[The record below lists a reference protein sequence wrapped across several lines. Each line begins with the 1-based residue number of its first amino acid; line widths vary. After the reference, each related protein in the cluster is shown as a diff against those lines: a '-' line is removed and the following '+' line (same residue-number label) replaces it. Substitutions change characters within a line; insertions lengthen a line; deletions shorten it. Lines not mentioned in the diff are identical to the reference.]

1 MKVFKSE
8 KELNPTLFTLRKNK
22 TKIGFVPTMG
32 ALHQGHISLIQ
43 EAKKQCDV
51 VLCSI
56 FVNPTQFDNREDLAK
71 YPVTIEEDIKRLET
85 VGCDLA
91 FIPTFQEMYKE
102 GEKVQKYD
110 FGGIQNEM
118 EGAFRKG
125 HFEGVGTIVHQFFKI
140 INPDAAFFGEKDFQ
154 QLQIIKKLVE
164 IEKLP
169 IKIVGC
175 PTFREEDGLAMS
187 SRNSRLSSEM
197 RKEAPLIYQVLKKVQ
212 HKIQEETIST
222 IELFVKQEFKESKLK
237 LEYFL
242 ISDIQTLKTTQVI
255 EKGKKY
261 RAFIAAFA
269 GDVRLIDNIAL

>member
-32 ALHQGHISLIQ
+32 ALHRGHISLIK
-43 EAKKQCDV
+43 EAKKQCNV
-51 VLCSI
+51 TLCSI
-56 FVNPTQFDNREDLAK
+56 FINPTQFDNKEDLAK
-71 YPVTIEEDIKRLET
+71 YPVTIEEDIKRLEA
-85 VGCDLA
+85 VHCDLV
-91 FIPTFQEMYKE
+91 FIPTLQEMYPE
-102 GEKVQKYD
+102 GEKVRKYD
-110 FGGIQNEM
+110 FGDIQNEM

-125 HFEGVGTIVHQFFKI
+125 HFEGVGTIVYRFFKI
-140 INPDAAFFGEKDFQ
+140 INPNIAFFGEKDFQ

-175 PTFREEDGLAMS
+175 PIFREEDGLAMS

-197 RKEAPLIYQVLKKVQ
+197 RKEVPLIYQVLKKVRN
-212 HKIQEETIST
+212 KIQKETLSD
-222 IELFVKQEFKESKLK
+222 IELFVKQEFKKSKLK

-242 ISDIQTLKTTQVI
+242 ISDIQTLKPTQVI
-255 EKGKKY
+255 EEGKKY

-269 GDVRLIDNIAL
+269 DDVRLIDNIAL